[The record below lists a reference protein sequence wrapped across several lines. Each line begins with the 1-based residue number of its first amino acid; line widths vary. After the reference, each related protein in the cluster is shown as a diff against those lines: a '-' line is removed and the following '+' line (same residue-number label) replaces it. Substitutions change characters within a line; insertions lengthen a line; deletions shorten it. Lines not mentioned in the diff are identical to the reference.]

1 MSEAD
6 PASELRAARTRLR
19 TVADDLGGERELGP
33 LLPIVNPPRWEIGH
47 VGWFQEYWCLRRSGP
62 GLYAAGRLDSILPN
76 ADALY
81 NSATVPHDSRWT
93 LPLPDFAATL
103 RYRDEVLER
112 VLASNGRS
120 DEDAYFARLAARHE
134 DMHAEAFHYTRHT
147 LGYGAPA
154 LASRPHPAG
163 DRATGDA
170 VVPGGVLDL
179 GAARGTGFV
188 FDNEKW
194 AHPVVVAPFRI
205 ARTAVSNAEYL
216 AFVEAGGPPPGH
228 WRKDGGRWWQRRF
241 DQWIPLAADE
251 PVIHVSWEQAQ
262 AYCRHAGRRLPTEA
276 EWEFA
281 ATRDPVSGGRRAFPW
296 GDEPWQASKANL
308 DNATLASVHA
318 YPGGDSAF
326 GVRQMIGNVWEWTAS
341 DFLPY
346 PGFLR
351 DPYKEYSEPW
361 FGNHKVLRGG
371 CFTTSPRIARS
382 TYRNFFSPGRSD
394 VFAGFRTCAL
404 ESP

>member
-1 MSEAD
+1 M
-6 PASELRAARTRLR
+6 
-19 TVADDLGGERELGP
+19 ADDLGGAREFGP

-47 VGWFQEYWCLRRSGP
+47 VGWFQEYWCLRRAGP
-62 GLYAAGRLDSILPN
+62 GLHAVARHESILPN

-81 NSATVPHDSRWT
+81 NSATVPHDSRWS

-103 RYRDEVLER
+103 RYRDEVMAR
-112 VLASNGRS
+112 VLAMDPRAG
-120 DEDAYFARLAARHE
+120 DDAYFARLAARHE

-147 LGYGAPA
+147 LGYEAPA
-154 LASRPHPAG
+154 IASRPHPHG
-163 DRATGDA
+163 DRVQGDVA
-170 VVPGGVLDL
+170 VPGGVFDL
-179 GAARGTGFV
+179 GAAPGEAFV

-205 ARTAVSNAEYL
+205 SRTAVSNAEYL
-216 AFVEAGGPPPGH
+216 AFVEAGGAPPSH
-228 WRKDGGRWWQRRF
+228 WRKAGGAWQQRRF
-241 DQWIPLAADE
+241 DRWLPLAEDE
-251 PVIHVSWEQAQ
+251 PVIHVSWEQAD

-281 ATRDPVSGGRRAFPW
+281 ATWDPVSGRKRAFPW
-296 GDEPWQASKANL
+296 GDEPWQASRANL

-318 YPGGDSAF
+318 YPEGDSAL
-326 GVRQMIGNVWEWTAS
+326 GLRQMIGNVWEWTSS

-371 CFTTSPRIARS
+371 CFTTSPRIARA
-382 TYRNFFSPGRSD
+382 TYRNFFTQGRSD

-404 ESP
+404 EHR